1 MIYYLALVFFLS
13 LDTEPLLI
21 AGPMTQEECRIEA
34 DKQNRNSKVVR
45 DKKVRELGGE
55 FTCFKVER
63 VYL

>member
-13 LDTEPLLI
+13 LDTEPQLI

-34 DKQNRNSKVVR
+34 DKQNRNNKLVR
-45 DKKVRELGGE
+45 DKKLRELGVE
-55 FTCFKVER
+55 FVCFKVER